1 MDRFLDALRPGIASG
16 LDRLGL
22 TEKFEA
28 SSLTDRLNDLIPRPR
43 RSGAGEPA
51 LAKKETDNAIYS
63 TFITH
68 HTPANSKFPFPYL
81 TPEDFDAALT
91 DLVLSIR
98 PERAVPTSAVK
109 IVVGSGQQ
117 RRRGD
122 PVGGILLRREG
133 TQGDL
138 RGDGRQTSREE
149 KSGGGGKILRAKN
162 IRGARKIPGAMTTRE
177 TSNAFES
184 IVP

>member
-1 MDRFLDALRPGIASG
+1 M
-16 LDRLGL
+16 DRLGL

-43 RSGAGEPA
+43 RPGAGEPA

-68 HTPANSKFPFPYL
+68 HTPANSKLCSRTSPRRM
-81 TPEDFDAALT
+81 DAALT

-109 IVVGSGQQ
+109 IVASAADSNGDGVIQWAEYYFAAKELKVIFEEMDAKRAARRNG
-117 RRRGD
+117 RRGKN
-122 PVGGILLRREG
+122 PLRE
-133 TQGDL
+133 
-138 RGDGRQTSREE
+138 
-149 KSGGGGKILRAKN
+149 N
-162 IRGARKIPGAMTTRE
+162 IRGAKIPGAMTTRE
-177 TSNAFES
+177 TSNTFES

>member
-1 MDRFLDALRPGIASG
+1 MKSAEEETDELDRFLDALRPGIASG

-109 IVVGSGQQ
+109 IVASAA
-117 RRRGD
+117 D
-122 PVGGILLRREG
+122 SN
-133 TQGDL
+133 
-138 RGDGRQTSREE
+138 GDGVIQWAEYYFAAKELKVIFEEMDAKRAARRNRAEGE
-149 KSGGGGKILRAKN
+149 KSS
-162 IRGARKIPGAMTTRE
+162 ARKISAARE
-177 TSNAFES
+177 KSPAR
-184 IVP
+184 